1 VTTDRSKKQKA
12 LADASKDFVILAHNY
27 NVDKHVV
34 DNTNI
39 KSRQVHILDWLV
51 YEKIDGVRAVYKGGV
66 IYSRNKLPFSV
77 PDQFLDLCKTKA
89 NLVLDGEL
97 VHPDGFQTTVSIV
110 KDKTNKNT
118 WDYWKN
124 IQYKVFDCITKGDE
138 DFEYRQDILKSNIK
152 DNYNVSVLPSLGRV
166 KDDSTIPKLLSKI
179 EKRGGEGLMLRNP
192 TGLYTTGRSWD
203 LLKVK
208 SFIDCEATVIKILPG
223 EGKHANRMGKLVCK
237 LANGVEFECGT
248 GFTDEQREN
257 PPSVGSVITIKYFD
271 LTNEEK
277 KPRFPSF
284 ISARDYE

>member
-1 VTTDRSKKQKA
+1 MTTDRSKKQKA
-12 LADASKDFVILAHNY
+12 LSDASKEFVILAHNY
-27 NVDKHVV
+27 SPKKHVI
-34 DNTNI
+34 DYEDI
-39 KSRQVHILDWLV
+39 KARQQDILDWLV
-51 YEKIDGVRAVYKGGV
+51 YEKIDGIRAVYKEGI

-77 PDQFLDLCKTKA
+77 PDQFLDLCKTKG

-118 WDYWKN
+118 WDYWKD
-124 IQYKVFDCITKGDE
+124 IQYKVFDCVTKE
-138 DFEYRQDILKSNIK
+138 DFEDRQKTLKTNIK
-152 DNYNVSVLPSLGRV
+152 ENTNVSILMSLGRV

-179 EKRGGEGLMLRNP
+179 EKRGGEGLILRNP
-192 TGLYTTGRSWD
+192 YGLYKPGRSWD

-208 SFIDCEATVIKILPG
+208 SFVDCEATVIQILSG

-237 LANGVEFECGT
+237 LASGVEFECGT

-257 PPSVGSVITIKYFD
+257 PPKVGTVITIKYFD
-271 LTNEEK
+271 LTDEE